1 MKNLKKLIF
10 ILISVI
16 LFSCKSPIWDRK
28 PVDTT
33 FAEGFPL
40 DQFHRLGEADD
51 TVAQKALVD
60 EYRKQLTKNVMSHYP
75 CVTDEK
81 NVKFV
86 FGSGSV
92 KGLLSGDGKHYDG
105 RFKNELIIIVN
116 DPCKK
121 DTVFLACGNG
131 MLTSIHWS
139 RQSDWGTPEKCRFVV
154 EEGQS
159 LAYFLPKLESWGV
172 GAEELGL
179 PIVNSKGKIVDSKI
193 YMAYLGKWWSDHLFA
208 GDVIDLCEK
217 KITNQAGE
225 KVDFQKRLAE
235 TKKANLKTLKKRI
248 RKISNPHLKGK
259 STKLA

>member
-1 MKNLKKLIF
+1 MKNLIF
-10 ILISVI
+10 ILISAVTF
-16 LFSCKSPIWDRK
+16 FSCKSPIWDRE
-28 PVDTT
+28 PVDKT

-51 TVAQKALVD
+51 TAAQKVLVNQ
-60 EYRKQLTKNVMSHYP
+60 YRKQLTKNVMSHYL

-131 MLTSIHWS
+131 MMSSIHWS
-139 RQSDWGTPEKCRFVV
+139 RQSDWGTADKCRFVV
-154 EEGQS
+154 EKGQS
-159 LAYFLPKLESWGV
+159 LAYFLPRLQTWGV
-172 GAEELGL
+172 SAEELGL
-179 PIVNSKGKIVDSKI
+179 PIVNSGGKIVDQKT
-193 YMAYLGKWWSDHLFA
+193 YMVRLGKWWSDHLFP

-217 KITNQAGE
+217 KITNHLGQ
-225 KVDFQKRLAE
+225 KVNFKKRLAE
-235 TKKANLKTLKKRI
+235 TKKANVKLLKKSSKPR
-248 RKISNPHLKGK
+248 RKD
-259 STKLA
+259 